1 MLLQDESKYVILS
14 IITNNLKGRRSFKMS
29 KNYDDYKPLNPM
41 PPRRRANS
49 FLSFVQYSIIILLV
63 VALIAAGAFF
73 MVLHNSFDGKPTPS
87 EPIETLSPE
96 ESEEEL
102 PLESETFETEY
113 NEPEEPNREEPEL
126 NSDMYT
132 ELQISKNDIHKG
144 SLIFVGSNYKVVY
157 PTEDLITLLGNK
169 TTSYS
174 ISNNTVMVHK
184 SILADLNRMMD
195 DFKTASDKAGLTV
208 WTAFRDEETQ
218 AEIYNDYVA
227 KNGEEAAKQIVSKP
241 GESDHNTGLGFSLK
255 VFTKGLSYQLWE
267 IDGYDWIQENCYK
280 YGFVERYP
288 KNKIDITDVN
298 YSTAYYIRYVGIPH
312 AEIMSANKYCLE
324 EYLAFIKNFSF
335 ENSHYEYTSENGDAY
350 EIYYVSA
357 ENAEDLVNVPVPKEY
372 EYSISGDNMNGFI
385 VTVKK

>member
-1 MLLQDESKYVILS
+1 
-14 IITNNLKGRRSFKMS
+14 MS
-29 KNYDDYKPLNPM
+29 KNYDDYKSLNPM
-41 PPRRRANS
+41 PPRKRANS

-73 MVLHNSFDGKPTPS
+73 MVLHNNFDVNPTPS
-87 EPIETLSPE
+87 EPVQTFSPE
-96 ESEEEL
+96 DLENQEPFEPETFENLEVESEEPIEKI
-102 PLESETFETEY
+102 P
-113 NEPEEPNREEPEL
+113 EPNLE
-126 NSDMYT
+126 MYT
-132 ELQISKNDIHKG
+132 ELQLSKNDIHKG

-157 PTEDLITLLGNK
+157 PTDDLIPLSGNK

-174 ISNNTVMVHK
+174 ISSNNVMVHK

-195 DFKTASDKAGLTV
+195 DFKEASDKAGLTV

-218 AEIYNDYVA
+218 AKIYNDYVA

-298 YSTAYYIRYVGIPH
+298 YSTAHYIRYVGVPH
-312 AEIMSANKYCLE
+312 AEIMSANSYCLE
-324 EYLAFIKNFSF
+324 EYLSFIKDYSF
-335 ENSHYEYTSENGDAY
+335 DNSHYECTLENGDAY

-357 ENAEDLVNVPVPKEY
+357 ENAVDLVNIPVPKDY